1 MLRFPTHRRL
11 KRLPLLLAFLP
22 LGACISLVGKP
33 PAMLLTLA
41 SNAAPA
47 VGTTLDSKTA
57 KTITVLVPV
66 VPAAIAGPRLPV
78 MTGVTS
84 IAYVKGAVWSEPPAR
99 LFARLMA
106 DTIAAKTGR
115 VVLSNQQSF
124 ADPGARLAGELRL
137 FGVDADRNQAVV
149 AFEATLVRD
158 GQKTFEKRRFEA
170 REPVGAIT
178 PEAAGAALN
187 RAANRV
193 AAEVADWVGA

>member
-1 MLRFPTHRRL
+1 MPRSL
-11 KRLPLLLAFLP
+11 KLLPITLALLPLS
-22 LGACISLVGKP
+22 GCISLVGKP

-41 SNAAPA
+41 SSAAPA
-47 VGTTLDSKTA
+47 VGTTLDSRTA

-66 VPAAIAGPRLPV
+66 VPAALAGQRVPV
-78 MTGVTS
+78 MTGATS
-84 IAYVKGAVWSEPPAR
+84 IAYVKGAIWSEPPAR

-106 DTIAAKTGR
+106 DTVAAKTGR

-124 ADPGARLAGELRL
+124 ADPGARLAGELRV
-137 FGVDADRNQAVV
+137 FGVDAGSSQAVV
-149 AFEATLVRD
+149 AFEGTLVRD

-170 REPVGAIT
+170 REPVGAVT

-193 AAEVADWVGA
+193 AAEVADWIGA